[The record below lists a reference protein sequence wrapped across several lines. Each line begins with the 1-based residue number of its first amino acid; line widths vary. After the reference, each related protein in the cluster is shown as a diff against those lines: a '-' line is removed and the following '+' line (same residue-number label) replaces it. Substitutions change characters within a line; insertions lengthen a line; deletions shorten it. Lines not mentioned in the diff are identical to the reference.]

1 VPEDRRVLYA
11 LEFLTG
17 MRMGEAA
24 AIAWRAYDATLAP
37 LGRLVVAT
45 SYNTRSDKVKSTKTE
60 RPREVPVHATLAAV
74 LAAWKL
80 SGWRRMMGRPAVAD
94 DRIVPARGGVHEDLE
109 LLGLRKRRHCATRR
123 TFVSLAYA
131 DGARK
136 DVLRWVTHGPTGD
149 IVDLY
154 ATLPWSTLCE
164 AVACLRIGMKE
175 AKVLQLRPA
184 AAEDGRG
191 VGDILETAAPAQE
204 ADEEKARRSRPSGP

>member
-1 VPEDRRVLYA
+1 
-11 LEFLTG
+11 

-24 AIAWRAYDATLAP
+24 ALAWRAYDATLAP

-45 SYNTRSDKVKSTKTE
+45 SYNTRSDRVKSTKTE
-60 RPREVPVHATLAAV
+60 SPREVPVHATLAAV

-94 DRIVPARGGVHEDLE
+94 DLIVPASGGGHRNVSYSLKVLHEDLE
-109 LLGLRKRRHCATRR
+109 LLGLRKRRHCDTRR
-123 TFVSLAYA
+123 TFVSLAQA

-154 ATLPWSTLCE
+154 TTLPWSTLCE
-164 AVACLRIGMKE
+164 AVGCLRIGMKG
-175 AKVLQLRPA
+175 AKVLQLRSG
-184 AAEDGRG
+184 AAENGCG
-191 VGDILETAAPAQE
+191 VGDILETTASAQA
-204 ADEEKARRSRPSGP
+204 ADEEKARRSVPSGP